1 MVQNMML
8 KPQLMECPSPSV
20 WDKITELLWKPG
32 LHYLAFSVLFPIPV
46 LVSDLREAL
55 LLHSLWDTH
64 SMAMPW
70 LSVCGNEPSESLG
83 FSVPDS
89 RSYFCSNSHCHDLH
103 VWCTGLELWDS
114 SKKSAWAAAAW
125 GFWMKALTVPCQS
138 TWKLWVLLQI
148 CNKVFQLRLKRKYW
162 VISFLGLSQSPP
174 CLFCV
179 SLCWLICLHCR
190 CQFLLGDGDIH
201 RQMLRNAC
209 VKEML
214 DSFLLAKLKYH
225 VLQPDPSSQRPFLI
239 KKFLVSMWGLTRKRS
254 LNSGL

>member
-20 WDKITELLWKPG
+20 WDNITGLLWKPW
-32 LHYLAFSVLFPIPV
+32 LHYLAFSVLFPILV
-46 LVSDLREAL
+46 LVNDLREAL

-138 TWKLWVLLQI
+138 TWKLRVLFQI
-148 CNKVFQLRLKRKYW
+148 CNKVFQLRLPRASTGLSRFWVCLSPHHVSSVFPCADWYVFIVGVSFCWGMEISTGKCWEMPVSKRCW
-162 VISFLGLSQSPP
+162 TASFLQNWNTTAFSQTHLPRGL
-174 CLFCV
+174 F
-179 SLCWLICLHCR
+179 
-190 CQFLLGDGDIH
+190 
-201 RQMLRNAC
+201 
-209 VKEML
+209 
-214 DSFLLAKLKYH
+214 
-225 VLQPDPSSQRPFLI
+225 
-239 KKFLVSMWGLTRKRS
+239 
-254 LNSGL
+254 